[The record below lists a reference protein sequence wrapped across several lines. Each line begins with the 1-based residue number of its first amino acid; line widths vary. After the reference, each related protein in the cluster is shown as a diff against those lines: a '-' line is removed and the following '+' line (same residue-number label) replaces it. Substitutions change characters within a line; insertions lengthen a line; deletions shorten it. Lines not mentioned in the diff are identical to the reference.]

1 MALSFMNERRGPMK
15 VLCPSIGECQGHE
28 SGVGGLMS
36 KEEGGGGSGREF
48 LEGYQESV

>member
-1 MALSFMNERRGPMK
+1 MGGEALGTAK
-15 VLCPSIGECQGHE
+15 IICPSTGECQGHE